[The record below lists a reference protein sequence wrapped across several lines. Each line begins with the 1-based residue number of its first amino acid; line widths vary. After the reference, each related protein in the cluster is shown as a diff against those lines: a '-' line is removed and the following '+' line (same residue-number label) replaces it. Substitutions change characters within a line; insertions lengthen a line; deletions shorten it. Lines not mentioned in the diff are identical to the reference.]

1 MRETDAFGI
10 RIREYERAH
19 DLPRGLWRS
28 SRHLEHSSGELLSRF
43 SGVTLHR
50 SLGVPSRIRTSRDRS
65 NFTFDLSVM
74 WIPVPEIRFLEISFK
89 LPSAD
94 KIFYLILQ
102 IVASR
107 GRMSGRI
114 MEQAEL
120 VLVLLRH
127 LPFQRCGG
135 SKVNLALRV
144 DENYFDGGSELLV
157 FVIPWFASSTR
168 PWSRVAGPL
177 FISVLLISP
186 CRCLDGPLLLPT
198 VSFGVAAGVLR
209 SSRLLR
215 SSCFRVDVIPG
226 PPEEVSIRP
235 RGFLTDGKREGSIFA
250 YRRARSQKQGIIG

>member
-1 MRETDAFGI
+1 MWETDAFGI
-10 RIREYERAH
+10 RIREYEWAR

-50 SLGVPSRIRTSRDRS
+50 SLRVPTKIRASRDRS
-65 NFTFDLSVM
+65 DFTLDLPVM
-74 WIPVPEIRFLEISFK
+74 RIPVLWIRFLAVSFEF
-89 LPSAD
+89 PSAD

-102 IVASR
+102 IKASY
-107 GRMSGRI
+107 GRMPGRI

-120 VLVLLRH
+120 VLVFLRH

-198 VSFGVAAGVLR
+198 VSFGVAVG
-209 SSRLLR
+209 
-215 SSCFRVDVIPG
+215 FF
-226 PPEEVSIRP
+226 EVPDFFEVAASA
-235 RGFLTDGKREGSIFA
+235 LT
-250 YRRARSQKQGIIG
+250 

>member
-1 MRETDAFGI
+1 MWETDAFSICI
-10 RIREYERAH
+10 RKCEWAR

-28 SRHLEHSSGELLSRF
+28 SRHLEHSSGGLRSRF
-43 SGVTLHR
+43 SGVPLHR
-50 SLGVPSRIRTSRDRS
+50 SLGVPPRIRTSRDRS
-65 NFTFDLSVM
+65 DFTLDIPAI
-74 WIPVPEIRFLEISFK
+74 WIPVPEIRFLAVSFEF
-89 LPSAD
+89 PSAD

-102 IVASR
+102 IKASY
-107 GRMSGRI
+107 GRMPGRI

-120 VLVLLRH
+120 VLVFLRH

-186 CRCLDGPLLLPT
+186 CRCLGRPLFLPT
-198 VSFGVAAGVLR
+198 VSFGAAARVLR

-226 PPEEVSIRP
+226 PPEEVGIRP
-235 RGFLTDGKREGSIFA
+235 RGFLTDGKREGSIFT
-250 YRRARSQKQGIIG
+250 YRRARSQK